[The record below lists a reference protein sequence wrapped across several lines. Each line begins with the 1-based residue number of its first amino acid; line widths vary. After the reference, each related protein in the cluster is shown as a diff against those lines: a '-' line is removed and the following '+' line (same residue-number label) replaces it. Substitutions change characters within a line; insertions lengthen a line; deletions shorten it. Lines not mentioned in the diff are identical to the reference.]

1 MTSYVITYRLVKGSP
16 ITEAEYDGSLHNLDD
31 RVTVNEASTA
41 SIVVPVDFEIN
52 TAGHLDV
59 IMSNSTVI
67 DAGAIPVAES
77 FAQSYKGAWA
87 PLTHYFEN
95 DLFKAP
101 TSNWLGAVLIDHV
114 SASSFDWGANDG
126 MGHNF
131 YAVAVP
137 ISPAPTTVTLI
148 SPAHTLTLDDI
159 NTYIRSTSVD
169 TAGAVLITI
178 PTDTAVPFPID
189 SEVNFCQRGDSITF
203 TPAGGVTL
211 NYPEDCNPITAIP
224 GAVVTLRKVNTNEWD
239 LFGRLQHPG
248 VVTNLIRQPNS
259 ATLSLSGSPPR
270 LFKSLVPGSGVLALA
285 RGTPIRTP

>member
-1 MTSYVITYRLVKGSP
+1 MTSSVITYRLVKGSP

-31 RVTVNEASTA
+31 RVVVNEAATA

-77 FAQSYKGAWA
+77 FAQSYKGNWS

-101 TSNWLGAVLIDHV
+101 NSNWLGAVLIDHT
-114 SASSFDWGANDG
+114 SASSFDWGATDG
-126 MGHNF
+126 MAHDL

-137 ISPAPTTVTLI
+137 FSPAPTTVTLT

-169 TAGAVLITI
+169 TAGSVIITI
-178 PTDTAVPFPID
+178 PTNASVPFPID
-189 SEVNFCQRGDSITF
+189 TDMHFCQRGDPITF
-203 TPAGGVTL
+203 SHPGVTL
-211 NYPEDCNPITAIP
+211 HFPADSIATTALV
-224 GAVVTLRKVNTNEWD
+224 GAVVSLRKVGTDEWD
-239 LFGRLQHPG
+239 LFGRLKG
-248 VVTNLIRQPNS
+248 
-259 ATLSLSGSPPR
+259 A
-270 LFKSLVPGSGVLALA
+270 
-285 RGTPIRTP
+285 